1 MTTSIKDSQ
10 ISVRIS
16 SGLKEQMETYAQLT
30 GRSKSHVA
38 MEALA
43 DYLAWRIPQIED
55 LKEAIA
61 AADRGD
67 FASDADVAALFDR
80 YADRPAAPAAGT
92 KPASAGRRSARAK
105 RA

>member
-1 MTTSIKDSQ
+1 MTISIKDNQ
-10 ISVRIS
+10 ISVRVS
-16 SGLKEQMETYAQLT
+16 SGLKDQMTTYARLT

-38 MEALA
+38 MEALT

-55 LKEAIA
+55 LKEAVA

-67 FASDADVAALFDR
+67 FASDAEVAEVFDR
-80 YADRPAAPAAGT
+80 YAGNSTASKAGAKPAAAG
-92 KPASAGRRSARAK
+92 SRSGRSK